1 VKYILK
7 TILPLSLLIMVLSGC
22 QELMDE
28 DQKITNILIGKF
40 YEDDEELEDGSLIKD
55 ISMNYY
61 EDGSF
66 ISKATMLVEG
76 EGDFDQTEVLFY
88 FEGKWEVKNQFI
100 FYSWDFD
107 RFRITPSNN
116 SYMLETVKESLQKKN
131 SPDEIISYDE
141 ASVVY
146 KTVEGKLHTMK
157 KTI

>member
-1 VKYILK
+1 
-7 TILPLSLLIMVLSGC
+7 
-22 QELMDE
+22 
-28 DQKITNILIGKF
+28 
-40 YEDDEELEDGSLIKD
+40 
-55 ISMNYY
+55 
-61 EDGSF
+61 
-66 ISKATMLVEG
+66 MLVEG

-107 RFRITPSNN
+107 RFRITPSNY